1 MSCEDYV
8 VGQRPRFSAQFRLGS
23 TLTDPTI
30 IKFIY
35 KKPGASSPTVLVH
48 GVDAELVKEA
58 TGKYYVDLLLDEAG
72 FWKWRYE
79 SMGIVDSAQQDSFS
93 VGAEDPIG

>member
-8 VGQRPRFSAQFRLGS
+8 VGQRPRFSAQFRLAS

-35 KKPGASSPTVLVH
+35 KKPGASSPTILTY
-48 GVDAELVKEA
+48 GVDLELVKEA

-72 FWKWRYE
+72 FWKWRCE
-79 SMGIVDSAQQDSFS
+79 SIGVVDSTQQDCFS
-93 VGAEDPIG
+93 VGAEDPVG

>member
-30 IKFIY
+30 VKFIY
-35 KKPGASSPTVLVH
+35 KKPGASIPTILVY

-72 FWKWRYE
+72 LWKWRYE
-79 SMGIVDSAQQDSFS
+79 SIGVVDSAQQNSFT
-93 VGAEDPIG
+93 VGAEDPVG

>member
-1 MSCEDYV
+1 MTKNLVESAY
-8 VGQRPRFSAQFRLGS
+8 GFQRRAAS
-23 TLTDPTI
+23 
-30 IKFIY
+30 Y

-72 FWKWRYE
+72 FWKWRCE
-79 SMGIVDSAQQDSFS
+79 SIGVVDSTQQDCFS
-93 VGAEDPIG
+93 VGAEDPVG

>member
-23 TLTDPTI
+23 TLTDPTTL
-30 IKFIY
+30 KFIY
-35 KKPGASSPTVLVH
+35 KKPTASSPTVLVY
-48 GVDAELVKEA
+48 GVDTELVRESS
-58 TGKYYVDLLLDEAG
+58 GKYYVDLLLDEAG
-72 FWKWRYE
+72 LWKWRYE
-79 SMGIVDSAQQDSFS
+79 SSGIVDSAQQDHFS

>member
-35 KKPGASSPTVLVH
+35 KKPNATSPTVLTA

-58 TGKYYVDLLLDEAG
+58 IGNYYVDLLLDEAG
-72 FWKWRYE
+72 LWKWRYE
-79 SMGIVDSAQQDSFS
+79 STGIVDSAQQDSFT